1 MCTCVAVGYPADFPV
16 VLFGRSIGSVCA
28 IHLAARFPTQ
38 FHGLIIESGIA
49 SLLELPMVAML
60 AAGMPMV
67 AVLVSRLPDPWA
79 NKAKMASVS
88 IRTLIIHGE
97 RDEISPVRAT
107 AGRLSLMLFTR
118 ARVLTVLC
126 RLLKAAR
133 CLQRAQRPRQKRS
146 FCGCEPATMTCCH
159 IINENTLRQ

>member
-1 MCTCVAVGYPADFPV
+1 MCICGAAGYPADFPV

-28 IHLAARFPTQ
+28 VHLAARFPTQ

-49 SLLELPMVAML
+49 NLLELPMVAML
-60 AAGMPMV
+60 AAGMPMI

-79 NKAKMASVS
+79 NKAKMASVN

-97 RDEISPVRAT
+97 RDEISPVRVT
-107 AGRLSLMLFTR
+107 AWWLSFALLIR
-118 ARVLTVLC
+118 ARVLC
-126 RLLKAAR
+126 RLHKEAR
-133 CLQRAQRPRQKRS
+133 CLQRAEHLRQTRS

-159 IINENTLRQ
+159 TINENTMRQ